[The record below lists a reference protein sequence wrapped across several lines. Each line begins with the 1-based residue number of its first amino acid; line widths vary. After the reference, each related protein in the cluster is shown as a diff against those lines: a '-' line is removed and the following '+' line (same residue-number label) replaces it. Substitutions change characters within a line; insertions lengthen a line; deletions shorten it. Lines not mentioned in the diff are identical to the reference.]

1 MIITNELGS
10 MNCHKR
16 EILEPVLIT
25 LVPFAPHIAEEL
37 WSVVGNKTSILD
49 AQFPVLDESLLVE
62 NSFKYPVAVQGK
74 ARTEMEFALDL
85 PQEEIEKAILENEIV
100 QKWMEGKPMKKF
112 IFKKGMMIN
121 VVV

>member
-1 MIITNELGS
+1 
-10 MNCHKR
+10 
-16 EILEPVLIT
+16 
-25 LVPFAPHIAEEL
+25 
-37 WSVVGNKTSILD
+37 
-49 AQFPVLDESLLVE
+49 
-62 NSFKYPVAVQGK
+62 
-74 ARTEMEFALDL
+74 LDL